1 MSFSALFKVFAVF
14 ACISLFAACAS
25 KEPASILEQDVRVP
39 DDEGVVT
46 EVTLDRL
53 VLDNDRI
60 YEVSKE
66 VESFLASSRKPAAL
80 ASTDHRYVQIGLSS
94 NKRVVWISTVGVV
107 AKTDP
112 PMALY
117 SGHFL
122 RRDSEG
128 RAVFKDGTVLKVR
141 SGVGLPKTSK
151 QVAVRVDPSAKEIVE
166 FLGS

>member
-1 MSFSALFKVFAVF
+1 MFKAIAVF
-14 ACISLFAACAS
+14 TCMFLFVSCSS
-25 KEPASILEQDVRVP
+25 KEPTSILEQDVRVP

-60 YEVSKE
+60 YEVSKS

-80 ASTDHRYVQIGLSS
+80 ASTDQRYVQIGLSGS
-94 NKRVVWISTVGVV
+94 KRVVWISTVGVV

-141 SGVGLPKTSK
+141 SGVGVPGASK
-151 QVAVRVDPSAKEIVE
+151 KVAVRIDPSAHEIVE